1 MNNSASLTAV
11 QGPSMVA
18 RMIVMSLSQLH
29 PDFISSLQWVKVSEN
44 TDLCTKF
51 LLQIWKQ
58 QETQPCYCLPTNNTR
73 RLKKLKDT
81 T

>member
-18 RMIVMSLSQLH
+18 RMIATSQSQLPH
-29 PDFISSLQWVKVSEN
+29 CFISSLHWVKASEN
-44 TDLCTKF
+44 TNLCTNF

-58 QETQPCYCLPTNNTR
+58 QETQPCYGLPTNNTR
-73 RLKKLKDT
+73 RKKKQKDT